1 MSDLELLAEEILA
14 IIEDKRAA
22 KEREAD
28 GVCD

>member
-14 IIEDKRAA
+14 IIEDKRKA